1 MFRKVLIANRGEIAV
16 RIMRACSVLGIQP
29 VTIHSEADATAPH
42 ATGAESY
49 LVGPA
54 PVAQSYLNM
63 DAILEAARTSG
74 AEAVHPGYGLLSE
87 NADFARRVIEAGLV
101 WIGPSPEAIARMGD
115 KVEARAFAEAAG
127 VPVVPGTGSPVPD
140 VAAALAAAETIGYPV
155 MLKAAKGGG
164 GIGMQLVH
172 DAAELEKAHK
182 LCTARAKAY
191 FGDASVYVEKALDR
205 PRHIEIQVLADS
217 HGRAV
222 HLGERECS
230 VQRRHQKVVEEAGS
244 PAVDDALRARMGEVS
259 LQLVRALGYVNA
271 GTLEFLLDAS
281 GSFHFLEMNTRLQVE
296 HPVTEA
302 VTGVDLAVWQIR
314 IAAGEHLE
322 ASIGASPFRG
332 HAIECRLYAEDP
344 VTGFPSPGTLDTV
357 VWPEDVRVD
366 TFVSA
371 GTVVSPHYDP
381 MLAKIVVHGEDR
393 ARAIARMEEVLERTV
408 VTGVKTNLPVLKQ
421 VMGHPDF
428 RSGAFDTGLL
438 GRMAAVAATV

>member
-16 RIMRACSVLGIQP
+16 RLMRACADLGILP

-49 LVGPA
+49 LVGPP
-54 PVAQSYLNM
+54 PVAQSYLNQ
-63 DAILEAARTSG
+63 DAILEAARRSG

-87 NADFARRVIEAGLV
+87 SADFARRVQEAGLV
-101 WIGPSPEAIARMGD
+101 WIGPSPDAIARMGD

-127 VPVVPGTGSPVPD
+127 VPVVPGTGAPVPD
-140 VAAALAAAETIGYPV
+140 LESALQASEAIGYPV

-172 DAAELEKAHK
+172 DAAELEKAYK

-191 FGDASVYVEKALDR
+191 FGDGSVYVEKALDR
-205 PRHIEIQVLADS
+205 PRHIEIQVLADA

-244 PAVDDALRARMGEVS
+244 PAVDEALRQRMGEVS

-271 GTLEFLLDAS
+271 GTLEYLLDAS

-296 HPVTEA
+296 HPVTES
-302 VTGVDLAVWQIR
+302 VTDVDLAVWQIR
-314 IAAGEHLE
+314 IAAGEPLDP
-322 ASIGASPFRG
+322 AIGTTPFRG

-344 VTGFPSPGTLDTV
+344 VSGFPSPGTLEV
-357 VWPEDVRVD
+357 VTWPEGVRVD
-366 TFVSA
+366 TFVAA

-381 MLAKIVVHGEDR
+381 MLAKIVVHGADR
-393 ARAIARMEEVLERTV
+393 MEAIASMAAALEATV
-408 VTGVKTNLPVLKQ
+408 VTGVKTNLPVLRRI
-421 VMGHPDF
+421 MEDAEF
-428 RSGAFDTGLL
+428 RSGTFDTGLL